1 MALTRK
7 IAWLLAPLSVFVLLT
22 DCASVPTPLRR
33 TGIYLD
39 TVVTL
44 SLYDTQDPAVLDT
57 CFEKIA
63 DWENL
68 FSRTRAESDVAR
80 INRAAGQPVAVDEET
95 ARLLAVGL
103 EYGKRTGGALDIT
116 IASASSLW
124 NFQDE
129 EPAIPDS
136 RELQQAASHVDW
148 QTVQLDGRTV
158 QLTDPQ
164 AQIDLGAIAKGYI
177 ADGLAAY
184 LREQGVERALL
195 DLGGNI
201 YALGDKNGQPWTV
214 GVRDPLD
221 GDGLAATVP
230 VRDGSVVTSGIYE
243 RGFERD
249 GVRYHHLLDPHT
261 GWPVQNGLAS
271 VTILSASSVEG
282 DALSTACFV
291 LGEEDGLALIE
302 KTEGVEALFIR
313 TDGTQVRS
321 SGFPTEAGK

>member
-1 MALTRK
+1 MALIRK
-7 IAWLLAPLSVFVLLT
+7 IAWLPALLSMFVPLAG
-22 DCASVPTPLRR
+22 CASALTPLCR

-44 SLYDTQDPAVLDT
+44 SLYDTQDPAILDT

-68 FSRTRAESDVAR
+68 FSRTREGSDVSR
-80 INRAAGQPVAVDEET
+80 INQAAGQPVTVDAET
-95 ARLLAVGL
+95 ARLLAIGL
-103 EYGKRTGGALDIT
+103 EYGKKTGGALDIT
-116 IASASSLW
+116 IAPASSLW
-124 NFQDE
+124 NFQE
-129 EPAIPDS
+129 ESPAVPDGQK
-136 RELQQAASHVDW
+136 LQQAASHVDW
-148 QTVQLDGRTV
+148 QTVRLDGQTV
-158 QLTDPQ
+158 QLIDPQ

-184 LREQGVERALL
+184 LREQGIGRALL

-214 GVRDPLD
+214 GIRDPLD

-271 VTILSASSVEG
+271 VTILSASSVVG

-291 LGEEDGLALIE
+291 LGEVDGLALIE
-302 KTEGVEALFIR
+302 KTEGAEALFIR

-321 SGFPTEAGK
+321 SGFPAEAS